1 MLFGAMSL
9 AVDPEKPPR
18 ILCAILLSLC
28 LLEPGKSEGVISCMS
43 HPSHGIHWKHP
54 PPAIFDTLR
63 CTDPAGF
70 QCTSTSL
77 RQAKPRTRHLS
88 PLWEPS
94 LPSGL
99 QHVDPPSP
107 SAVPCFVKMADATC
121 LLQQGYFACTDFFCF
136 GAYF

>member
-54 PPAIFDTLR
+54 PPAIFDTLC
-63 CTDPAGF
+63 CTDPPGF
-70 QCTSTSL
+70 QCTSTSS

-88 PLWEPS
+88 PLWEPYAAFRAAAR
-94 LPSGL
+94 G
-99 QHVDPPSP
+99 SP
-107 SAVPCFVKMADATC
+107 ISVGSPLLCQNGRCNVPATTRLFC
-121 LLQQGYFACTDFFCF
+121 MHGFFCF